1 MATRTPMVSDDRF
14 AQLIEAGKSDSL
26 VRDAALLSL
35 LDDLSKA
42 LLTRTKVRCRVACGA
57 LDCLWQRF

>member
-1 MATRTPMVSDDRF
+1 MVSDDRF

-42 LLTRTKVRCRVACGA
+42 LLTRTKVRGRVMRAA
-57 LDCLWQRF
+57 FVK

>member
-1 MATRTPMVSDDRF
+1 MAARAPMVSDDRF

-42 LLTRTKVRCRVACGA
+42 LLTRTKVRGRVMRAA
-57 LDCLWQRF
+57 FVK